1 MKNLLLAIVVIICI
15 LLFSVVTQTTKVNG
29 IKEGKRIEKAEF
41 LAGTSIPKNE
51 LSTRVTEKL
60 SANYIFYDE
69 TYAQVVSIYS
79 DLKTSEVIRLTRYIY
94 PKECRLIL
102 INIKPVATI
111 EQELN
116 KPGMPIEE

>member
-15 LLFSVVTQTTKVNG
+15 LLFSVVTQATKVNG

>member
-15 LLFSVVTQTTKVNG
+15 LLFSVVTQATKVNG

-111 EQELN
+111 GQELN
-116 KPGMPIEE
+116 KLGIPIEE